1 MNPLKPFWFQPKNA
15 WWWMAHFLG
24 LIFPL
29 IGIVLLGIPLF
40 VIDIP
45 AALLSVAL
53 FVGLGF
59 LTVFLLSRTPY
70 APEHGFVLV
79 GLAFLYGAFIS
90 IGLTFLLG
98 FGIGNLTT
106 FFGTPMFTAS
116 FGGAVPEET
125 LKLFCVLIILNLT
138 RRWVY
143 HPAQLMVIGMGVGLG
158 FDVIENMSYGA
169 NSAMLDPNNDMTALL
184 TTWGIRL
191 LAGPFAHMVWTGI
204 SAWGLGQFIFN
215 KKVSGL
221 GWFGFSVLAHFLF
234 NTQWPFDLVLPKSM
248 VDYAAFGVI
257 TVVYVISL
265 VVLIRMWLSSAADY
279 AQAKANHVALLET
292 YQEQVRTAYALTQ
305 PAQAGM
311 APGLGQMPSTPPLA
325 Q

>member
-1 MNPLKPFWFQPKNA
+1 MSSLQPFWFQPKNA
-15 WWWMAHFLG
+15 WWWMAHLLG
-24 LIFPL
+24 MIFPL
-29 IGIVLLGIPLF
+29 IGIVLLGLPLII
-40 VIDIP
+40 IDLP

-53 FVGLGF
+53 FVGVGLAMI
-59 LTVFLLSRTPY
+59 FLLSRSTY

-106 FFGTPMFTAS
+106 LLGTPMFTAS

-169 NSAMLDPNNDMTALL
+169 NAAVFDPNNDLAALL
-184 TTWGIRL
+184 DTWGIRL

-204 SAWGLGQFIFN
+204 AAWGLGQFLFN
-215 KKVSGL
+215 KKVSGI
-221 GWFGFSVLAHFLF
+221 GWFFFSMAAHFLF
-234 NTQWPFDLVLPKSM
+234 NTDWPFEAFLPRA
-248 VDYAAFGVI
+248 YIEYGGFAAI
-257 TVVYVISL
+257 TVVYAISVAVL
-265 VVLIRMWLSSAADY
+265 VWMWRTSADDFTK
-279 AQAKANHVALLET
+279 AKAQHVALVSD
-292 YQEQVRTAYALTQ
+292 YQAQVRAAYAQIEMANQTQ
-305 PAQAGM
+305 GTPVSQAT
-311 APGLGQMPSTPPLA
+311 APQMP